1 MASTAPEATV
11 NATSNTS
18 RSAWRSANVSGSVF
32 VANFSLTSSAVF
44 LIILLSSSYVQRQKR
59 SGSGGHL
66 PEPVRTFRR
75 LLVRRTRYRLLVHDS
90 RVPIRRRRVITADAS
105 LGPGW
110 LEYVGTCQHRCE
122 YPGGGGT
129 QSRVSGDG
137 SGLFQR
143 DVESGPPPRQAVWR
157 RRFRRRER

>member
-18 RSAWRSANVSGSVF
+18 RSAWRSTNVSGSVF

-59 SGSGGHL
+59 SSSGGHL

-75 LLVRRTRYRLLVHDS
+75 LLVRRTRYRLLVRDR

-105 LGPGW
+105 LGPRLAGICRYLPAPVRVPGW
-110 LEYVGTCQHRCE
+110 RGDAKSCQR
-122 YPGGGGT
+122 
-129 QSRVSGDG
+129 RW
-137 SGLFQR
+137 QR
-143 DVESGPPPRQAVWR
+143 
-157 RRFRRRER
+157 